1 MRHIKYFKSTKIKS
15 ICYIICFIIV
25 LYNPQATFRYAY
37 DGLKQWATCMV
48 PTLFPFMMIS
58 SMMIYGGADVELG
71 RLLSPILKKIF
82 PYSLYGLYAIFI
94 GFLCGFPMGAK
105 TVCDLYSKGKITKSE
120 AESLLGFCNNIGP
133 SFFLGI
139 MPPILKNYGYTN
151 IIPFVIGMYGIP
163 LLYGTFLG
171 SHYKKYNKTED
182 NNIVY
187 SDINKNCLQSY
198 SLSEIFRMSCY
209 DNTQALITLG
219 GYITFMNA
227 CRILFDMFPFTSVE
241 KAIGSGFLEITSGIH
256 ILYLAPI
263 QNQWK
268 IFWIMTA
275 LNFSGI
281 SCMLQTSCF
290 LGREKLSLKKYFSHK
305 AAITAIACLYYY
317 LVLFFL

>member
-1 MRHIKYFKSTKIKS
+1 MRQIKYFKSKKIKS

-25 LYNPQATFRYAY
+25 LYNPQSTFRYAY

-58 SMMIYGGADVELG
+58 SMMIYGGADIELG
-71 RLLSPILKKIF
+71 RMLSPLLKKIF
-82 PYSLYGLYAIFI
+82 PYSLYGLYTIFI

-105 TVCDLYSKGKITKSE
+105 TVCDLYSKGRITKTE

-139 MPPILKNYGYTN
+139 MPPILMNYGYDN
-151 IIPFVIGMYGIP
+151 IIPFAIGMYGIP
-163 LLYGTFLG
+163 LVYGIILG
-171 SHYKKYNKTED
+171 KHYKKSNKAES
-182 NNIVY
+182 NNIIY
-187 SDINKNCLQSY
+187 SDINENCLQSY

-227 CRILFDMFPFTSVE
+227 CRILFDMFPITAAK
-241 KAIGSGFLEITSGIH
+241 KAIGSGFLEIISGIH

-290 LGREKLSLKKYFSHK
+290 LNKEKLSLKKYFFHK
-305 AAITAIACLYYY
+305 AVITTTACLYYY
-317 LVLFFL
+317 VIIFIL

>member
-1 MRHIKYFKSTKIKS
+1 MRQIKNFKSKKIKS
-15 ICYIICFIIV
+15 LFYLICFIIV

-71 RLLSPILKKIF
+71 RLLSPLLKKIF
-82 PYSLYGLYAIFI
+82 PYSLYGLYTIFI

-105 TVCDLYSKGKITKSE
+105 TVCDLYSKGKITKTE

-139 MPPILKNYGYTN
+139 IPPILKDYGHNN
-151 IIPFVIGMYGIP
+151 IIPFAIGMYGIP
-163 LLYGTFLG
+163 LLYGIILG
-171 SHYKKYNKTED
+171 KHYQKSNKTTI
-182 NNIVY
+182 NNIIY
-187 SDINKNCLQSY
+187 SDINENCHQTY

-227 CRILFDMFPFTSVE
+227 CRILFDMFPVNAAK
-241 KAIGSGFLEITSGIH
+241 KAVGCGFLEITSGIYT
-256 ILYLAPI
+256 LYIAPI

-290 LGREKLSLKKYFSHK
+290 LNRENLCLKKYFLDKSV
-305 AAITAIACLYYY
+305 ITGIACLYYY
-317 LVLFFL
+317 VILFIL